1 MWWSLRILWE
11 CPHCGHIQDEDGS
24 SFYDVERFHG
34 MKCEQCNFVSVF
46 PMLKK
51 GERMEYPGAIGT

>member
-1 MWWSLRILWE
+1 MWWGVRMMFE

-34 MKCEQCNFVSVF
+34 MKCQQCNFVSVF
-46 PMLKK
+46 PMLRKQDS
-51 GERMEYPGAIGT
+51 MQYPGVKG